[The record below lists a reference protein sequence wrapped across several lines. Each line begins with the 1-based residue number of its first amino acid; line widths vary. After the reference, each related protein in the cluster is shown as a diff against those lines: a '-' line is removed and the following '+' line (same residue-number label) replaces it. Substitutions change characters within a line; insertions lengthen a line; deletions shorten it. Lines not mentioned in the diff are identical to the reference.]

1 MQDEFFSRLVAE
13 EVKGRVNAGQSDY
26 LRLPENW
33 SRWQRALVAL
43 VDNLNNQLAHLSNEE
58 AEETQRYKQMGE
70 DGLRLLAEKSAEYE
84 QRKKKIARF
93 KFHVEARLDEVS
105 KMIALGT
112 DQLDEK
118 FEAIDFLRKAIEK
131 HRSLMADH
139 NLEETPI
146 DKALWAA
153 LDGKWQFE
161 SITEADFV

>member
-1 MQDEFFSRLVAE
+1 MQDEFFARLVAE
-13 EVKGRVNAGQSDY
+13 EVKGRVNKGQADY

-43 VDNLNNQLAHLSNEE
+43 IDNLNNQLANLSSEE
-58 AEETQRYKQMGE
+58 QDDTARYKQMGE

-112 DQLDEK
+112 DQLEEK
-118 FEAIDFLRKAIEK
+118 FEAIEFLRKAIQK
-131 HRSLMADH
+131 HQSLMVEH
-139 NLEETPI
+139 NLEETAI

-153 LDGKWQFE
+153 LDGEWRFE
-161 SITEADFV
+161 SITEADFA

>member
-13 EVKGRVNAGQSDY
+13 EVKGRVSRTQSEY

-33 SRWQRALVAL
+33 SRWQRTLIAL
-43 VDNLNNQLAHLSNEE
+43 VDNLNNQLANISSEE
-58 AEETQRYKQMGE
+58 REDTQRYKQMGE

-118 FEAIDFLRKAIEK
+118 FEAIDFFRRAIQK
-131 HRSLMADH
+131 HRDLMTEH
-139 NLEETPI
+139 NLEETAI

-153 LDGKWQFE
+153 LDGQWQFE
-161 SITEADFV
+161 SITESDFA